1 MPPFRFRLAKA
12 LEWYG
17 EQCRLEEDR
26 LREKIAG
33 LNRSRAELAEASE
46 ARINVERDLLQTA
59 VLPAAELLAL
69 ARYRR
74 RAIQNEQRLAQ
85 ERIRCERERDAQLI
99 AVQAARQ
106 RVRLIE
112 KIRERKLTEYTVE
125 ADREL
130 EELAAD
136 AFRSA
141 HFAR

>member
-17 EQCRLEEDR
+17 ERCRFEEDR
-26 LREKIAG
+26 LREKIAA
-33 LNRSRAELAEASE
+33 LNHIGAELVRASE
-46 ARINVERDLLQTA
+46 ARLIVESELLQTA

-69 ARYRR
+69 SRYRR
-74 RAIQNEQRLAQ
+74 RAMQDERRLAE
-85 ERIRCERERDAQLI
+85 ERIRCERERDVQLV

-106 RVRLIE
+106 HVRLIE

-141 HFAR
+141 HFAG